1 MTTPNEVADVGKAWQ
16 LRERVD
22 SVGGALAQVQSELLV
37 GGILARAGLA
47 DSASRVF
54 DRAHSAIT
62 SEIDPNLELYPVE
75 AYMRSLA
82 GETDRAIDLLKDFTA
97 ANPTHDFS
105 EMLGNWWW
113 RNLRSSPRWKELSI
127 G

>member
-1 MTTPNEVADVGKAWQ
+1 
-16 LRERVD
+16 
-22 SVGGALAQVQSELLV
+22 VQSDLLV
-37 GGILARAGLA
+37 GGILARGGLA
-47 DSASRVF
+47 DSATRVF
-54 DRAHSAIT
+54 DRAHAAISA
-62 SEIDPNLELYPVE
+62 EFDPDLELYPVE

-82 GETDRAIDLLKDFTA
+82 GETDRAIDLLKEFTA

-113 RNLRSSPRWKELSI
+113 RNLRESPRWKELSI